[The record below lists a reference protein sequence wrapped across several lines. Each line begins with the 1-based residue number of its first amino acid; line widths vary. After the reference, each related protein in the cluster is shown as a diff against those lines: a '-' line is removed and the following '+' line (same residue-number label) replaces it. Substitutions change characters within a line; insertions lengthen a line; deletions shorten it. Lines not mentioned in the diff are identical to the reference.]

1 MQGAM
6 AVSPRRRRRSR
17 VASPIELRNWVT
29 YPAADGVFKE
39 LCLRIDALEAV
50 GKPWAELFL
59 SGGQQ
64 LAAITLGMLG
74 STEAPPALTPEQ
86 EGLVIRAGAAHM
98 VATSWAR
105 REYRRGMVLPPI
117 MIRGVPWDTLPT
129 HIHVLDLSPEQI
141 RQATPEPSEVAQ
153 YAKALQHIGEGEAMA
168 FLHGAA
174 RSVIEQLGPW
184 AVFDPVVLT
193 PLFYWLVYAQHS
205 PSKEEARR
213 AAVAADSL
221 LDALR
226 PDLSRHVSR
235 TSEELTRS
243 SDEALG
249 RARQLRELLH
259 GPLPLPAIRAK
270 ARDWFGARVDDRDL
284 RRWKSMTDADIAA
297 DLLRSET
304 GLSKKAVRDLR
315 RLAGQAEAVS
325 TAWQEFGEHLKTR
338 PEPDQRRVLGA
349 LPPLISPRPPQSSKK
364 K

>member
-1 MQGAM
+1 
-6 AVSPRRRRRSR
+6 VDPDPED
-17 VASPIELRNWVT
+17 V
-29 YPAADGVFKE
+29 YKE
-39 LCLRIDALEAV
+39 LCRRIAALDAVGRPAKKFFVHSASQLALATLTMLGREQEFRELNPDEEAV
-50 GKPWAELFL
+50 LVR
-59 SGGQQ
+59 
-64 LAAITLGMLG
+64 AAAANIV
-74 STEAPPALTPEQ
+74 AAYW
-86 EGLVIRAGAAHM
+86 GA
-98 VATSWAR
+98 
-105 REYRRGMVLPPI
+105 REHRRGILLPKI

-153 YAKALQHIGEGEAMA
+153 YAKAQQHIGEGETMA

-174 RSVIEQLGPW
+174 RNVIEQLGPW

-193 PLFYWLVYAQHS
+193 PLFYWLVYAQHA
-205 PSKEEARR
+205 PSKEDARR
-213 AAVAADSL
+213 AAAAADSL

-235 TSEELTRS
+235 TSEKLTRS

>member
-86 EGLVIRAGAAHM
+86 EGLVIREGAAHM

-117 MIRGVPWDTLPT
+117 MIRGVPWDTLPS

-141 RQATPEPSEVAQ
+141 RRAAPTQDVLAHVTA
-153 YAKALQHIGEGEAMA
+153 AKRALDNADR
-168 FLHGAA
+168 LHLLLGAA
-174 RSVIEQLGPW
+174 HDSIVTLGPW
-184 AVFDPVVLT
+184 AVFDRVVLT
-193 PLFYWLVYAQHS
+193 ALFYW
-205 PSKEEARR
+205 
-213 AAVAADSL
+213 
-221 LDALR
+221 
-226 PDLSRHVSR
+226 
-235 TSEELTRS
+235 
-243 SDEALG
+243 
-249 RARQLRELLH
+249 
-259 GPLPLPAIRAK
+259 
-270 ARDWFGARVDDRDL
+270 
-284 RRWKSMTDADIAA
+284 
-297 DLLRSET
+297 
-304 GLSKKAVRDLR
+304 
-315 RLAGQAEAVS
+315 
-325 TAWQEFGEHLKTR
+325 
-338 PEPDQRRVLGA
+338 
-349 LPPLISPRPPQSSKK
+349 
-364 K
+364 